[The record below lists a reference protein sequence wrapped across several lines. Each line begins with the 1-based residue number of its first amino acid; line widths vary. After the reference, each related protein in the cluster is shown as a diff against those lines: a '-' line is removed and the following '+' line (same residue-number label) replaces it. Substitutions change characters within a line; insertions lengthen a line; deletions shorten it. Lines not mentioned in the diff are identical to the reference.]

1 MPYNKIKNFTLYE
14 IKIYVIKIYCIE
26 CMLSFRIS
34 RLVMKHKFSKIN
46 QKISPCTKKLI
57 ESSQTTIC
65 NVFLIYGYCVITK
78 TGAAK
83 QRTNV
88 KLFSEM

>member
-1 MPYNKIKNFTLYE
+1 MPYNKIKNTFTLYE

-26 CMLSFRIS
+26 CVLSFRIS

-57 ESSQTTIC
+57 ESSQTTIR
-65 NVFLIYGYCVITK
+65 NIFLIRLLCYNENWSCK
-78 TGAAK
+78 A
-83 QRTNV
+83 TNQC
-88 KLFSEM
+88 EAI